1 MSNEVLR
8 ETNGSVVTFTINR
21 PDDGNKVSDP
31 MASALA
37 DLITEAGKTAQVI
50 VLKGAGNDF
59 CLGRAQMGR
68 PAGAAP
74 SGPPDTLDLRDAND
88 DTVFKAYGAFRASR
102 APVVG
107 VVKGRALGFGCALAA
122 ACDITIAA
130 DTAQFQLPEMG
141 HNIMPTMAMSSMVDR
156 TLRKALTYLTWS
168 TELIDAQ
175 TALTYGIVSRVFPAA
190 QLDAKA
196 DALIATMVKA
206 PKDATYAVK
215 EFARSAMHMD
225 INAATD
231 YARYLHTTVNA
242 SGRLRRPH

>member
-8 ETNGSVVTFTINR
+8 ETKDGVTTITINR

-37 DLITEAGKTAQVI
+37 DMIDEAGKTSQII

-68 PAGAAP
+68 PGGAPP
-74 SGPPDTLDLRDAND
+74 SAPDTLDLRDAND
-88 DTVFKAYGAFRASR
+88 ATVFKAYGAFRNSR

-107 VVKGRALGFGCALAA
+107 VVKGKALGFGCALAA
-122 ACDITIAA
+122 ACDVTIAA
-130 DTAQFQLPEMG
+130 DNAQFQLPEMG

-156 TLRKALTYLTWS
+156 TLRKALNYLTWS

-175 TALTYGIVSRVFPAA
+175 LALTYGIVSRVFPAA
-190 QLDAKA
+190 QLDAKV
-196 DALIATMVKA
+196 DALIATMAKA
-206 PKDATYAVK
+206 PRDATFAVK
-215 EFARSAMHMD
+215 EFTRTAMSMD
-225 INAATD
+225 AAGATD
-231 YARYLHTTVNA
+231 YARNLHAVVNA

>member
-8 ETNGSVVTFTINR
+8 ETNGNVVTFTINR
-21 PDDGNKVSDP
+21 PDDGNKVSDT

-37 DLITEAGKTAQVI
+37 DLITEAGKTAQII
-50 VLKGAGNDF
+50 VLKGAGADF

-68 PAGAAP
+68 PAGAP
-74 SGPPDTLDLRDAND
+74 SAPPDTLDLRDAND
-88 DTVFKAYGAFRASR
+88 ETVFKAYGAFRNSR

-107 VVKGRALGFGCALAA
+107 VVKGKALGFGCALAA

-168 TELIDAQ
+168 TELIDAE
-175 TALTYGIVSRVFPAA
+175 TAMTYGIVSRVVPAA

-196 DALIATMVKA
+196 DALIATMAKA

-225 INAATD
+225 IGAATD
-231 YARYLHTTVNA
+231 YARYLHATVNA
-242 SGRLRRPH
+242 SGRLRRAH